1 MNFFRK
7 LFDESDFFCNLHLV
21 RARANFE
28 NHSVGTEPSSLNGY
42 PTDSQTRTRTR
53 TVRGLAVSWSW
64 SWYLLGFVSCSPS
77 TALMEL
83 GLSGCICN
91 RLERRYLE
99 PPMARNPSWLPDAQC
114 ARRAAAGSVLSQIDM
129 SFGDT
134 PLLFYRR
141 FFFTPVGET
150 ASCRGDHTTKL
161 EARTVYSVF
170 TRRAL
175 ELCRAPRPSTS
186 RKPMRQALSRERGP
200 HIGLG
205 NEPGNAKWNAS
216 KSEMKSKD
224 FHRNTNICDTV

>member
-1 MNFFRK
+1 M
-7 LFDESDFFCNLHLV
+7 HLV

-134 PLLFYRR
+134 PLLLNRRRR
-141 FFFTPVGET
+141 FFFHPGRRN
-150 ASCRGDHTTKL
+150 SIMSGDRTTKL
-161 EARTVYSVF
+161 NCPEGLQCFYPAR
-170 TRRAL
+170 AGDL
-175 ELCRAPRPSTS
+175 PRT
-186 RKPMRQALSRERGP
+186 A
-200 HIGLG
+200 
-205 NEPGNAKWNAS
+205 A
-216 KSEMKSKD
+216 
-224 FHRNTNICDTV
+224 